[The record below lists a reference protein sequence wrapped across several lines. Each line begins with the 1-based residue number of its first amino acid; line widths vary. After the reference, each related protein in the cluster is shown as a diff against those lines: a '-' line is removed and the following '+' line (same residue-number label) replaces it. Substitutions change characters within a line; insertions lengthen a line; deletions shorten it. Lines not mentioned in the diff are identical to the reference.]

1 LIDDNA
7 LIALKEIGKLWKNEG
22 PLPALPPA
30 DAPIIS
36 SNLAKH
42 QASDASWSNDMDIMD
57 FANDDNFKTSWKS
70 NPAIKDPWYQV
81 TFDREKPFNMI
92 TIVEDRAN
100 IKRYRL
106 EYQENGVWKTL
117 LSGDNPNRI
126 KIHRF
131 NRVWGDKVRMR
142 IDESAIPPAIAEF
155 GVYNERK

>member
-1 LIDDNA
+1 MKLAKSGILLLI
-7 LIALKEIGKLWKNEG
+7 LGSI
-22 PLPALPPA
+22 
-30 DAPIIS
+30 IIS
-36 SNLAKH
+36 GNGQTRVQDSSKPLTAN
-42 QASDASWSNDMDIMD
+42 QQD

-92 TIVEDRAN
+92 TIVEGRAN
-100 IKRYRL
+100 IRRYRL

-131 NRVWGDKVRMR
+131 NRIWGDKVRMR